1 MAIVLGKARYREAV
15 GGRDSMEH
23 ALAWQG
29 NASTLYGLN
38 MVYARPQI
46 ATATVTSQAKTVA
59 AVDFVVGGR
68 LFNKA
73 ATDNFWTLAGAT
85 VAISSWQKYIL
96 LVDDTGAA
104 SVQEATQ
111 STVSAAAVSF
121 GNITAQAKAQPQNPW
136 APIITVLV
144 ASKAIFGVLTVA
156 TNASTTFVPGTT
168 LLGAAGITATFI
180 DGIDPL
186 LLPLVYDQ
194 SGTLLIGRDI

>member
-1 MAIVLGKARYREAV
+1 MAVTLGKARYREAV

-29 NASTLYGLN
+29 NAGTLYGLN

-46 ATATVTSQAKTVA
+46 ATATVTSKAKTVA
-59 AVDFVVGGR
+59 AVDFVVGGQ

-73 ATDNFWTLAGAT
+73 ATDNFWTLAGTT
-85 VAISSWQKYIL
+85 VAISSWQKYL
-96 LVDDTGAA
+96 LCVDDAGTAT
-104 SVQEATQ
+104 VVECTQ
-111 STVSAAAVSF
+111 STLSAAAVGF
-121 GNITAQAKAQPQNPW
+121 GNIAAQAKAQPINPW
-136 APIITVLV
+136 SPIITVLA
-144 ASKAIFGVLTVA
+144 ASRCIFGVLTVA
-156 TNASTTFVPGTT
+156 TDSTHTFIPGTT